1 MPPAQSVGFK
11 PSKRQLNG
19 WRVRSWHDDL
29 LALSCVAVGGSRL
42 GYYKPIHWTAPSW
55 QLEKF
60 LCNEPH
66 LAGFELT
73 GSAEVLNST
82 LRIVERRLL
91 RFAVTFSHWRM
102 GFFACFFFLSDMLVM
117 IPVLWYLV
125 SILKRGVSMHIYA
138 LLHSVI
144 WSGGVSASIWW
155 RGFEKKL
162 T

>member
-102 GFFACFFFLSDMLVM
+102 GFFYVVFSFPICWW
-117 IPVLWYLV
+117 WYL
-125 SILKRGVSMHIYA
+125 SCGTWCQY
-138 LLHSVI
+138 
-144 WSGGVSASIWW
+144 W
-155 RGFEKKL
+155 RGGFRCIFMRCCIPWYGVEVSVHRYGEGVLKKC
-162 T
+162 